1 MRVFVTGG
9 SGELGW
15 VVARVFTDTELYL
28 GDHRAN
34 DITHPE
40 IIEAILDFKPHVVI
54 HAAAMTDV
62 DECERKPEQAFL
74 VNEQGT
80 RYVAQGAE
88 KSGAVMVYISSD
100 YIYDGTKSEPYV
112 ETDMPCPVNV
122 YGQSKLAGE
131 QATREQVKRW
141 LIVRTSWVY
150 GSHGNNFV
158 TSVLEWAKS
167 QPVLRL
173 VSDKIGS
180 PSYALDVVHT
190 TRSLLHRGA
199 WNHLYHVSGEGSCTW
214 EEYGLEILSIAGLK
228 KKILPITFEELK
240 LPARRPNNSV
250 LSDAEIAKA
259 GLAMRPWKIAL
270 WDFLHQEILPI

>member
-1 MRVFVTGG
+1 MRIFVTGG
-9 SGELGW
+9 SGQLGW
-15 VVARVFTDTELYL
+15 AVAKVFADTELYL

-34 DITHPE
+34 DITQPK
-40 IIEAILDFKPHVVI
+40 IVEAILGFKPHVVI

-62 DECERKPEQAFL
+62 DGCERNPEQAFF

-100 YIYDGTKSEPYV
+100 YVYDGTKKEPYV
-112 ETDMPCPVNV
+112 ETDSPAPISV
-122 YGQSKLAGE
+122 YGKSKLAGE
-131 QATREQVKRW
+131 QTTREQVKRW

-150 GSHGNNFV
+150 GSNRNNFV

-180 PSYALDVVHT
+180 PSYALDVVLT
-190 TRSLLHRGA
+190 TRSLLRQGV
-199 WNHLYHVSGEGSCTW
+199 WNHLYHVSGEGACTW
-214 EEYGLEILSIAGLK
+214 EEYGREILRIAGLK
-228 KKILPITFEELK
+228 NNITAITFDDLK
-240 LPARRPNNSV
+240 LPAKRPNNTV
-250 LSDAEIAKA
+250 LKNAKLAKA

-270 WDFLHQEILPI
+270 REYLQREILPN

>member
-9 SGELGW
+9 SGQLGW
-15 VVARVFTDTELYL
+15 AVAKVFTDTELYL
-28 GDHRAN
+28 GDHRAI
-34 DITHPE
+34 DITHPG

-88 KSGAVMVYISSD
+88 KSGAVMVFTSSD
-100 YIYDGTKSEPYV
+100 YVYDGTKSEPYV

-131 QATREQVKRW
+131 QVTRELVGRW

-150 GSHGNNFV
+150 GFHRKNFV

-180 PSYALDVVHT
+180 PSYALDIVRA
-190 TRSLLHRGA
+190 TRSLLERRA

-214 EEYGLEILSIAGLK
+214 EEYGREILRVAGLK
-228 KKILPITFEELK
+228 KKITAITFEDL
-240 LPARRPNNSV
+240 N
-250 LSDAEIAKA
+250 
-259 GLAMRPWKIAL
+259 
-270 WDFLHQEILPI
+270 

>member
-1 MRVFVTGG
+1 VRIFVTGG
-9 SGELGW
+9 SGQLGW
-15 VVARVFTDTELYL
+15 AVAEVFADTELYL

-40 IIEAILDFKPHVVI
+40 IIEAISGFKPDVVI

-62 DECERKPEQAFL
+62 DECERNREQAFL
-74 VNEQGT
+74 VNEHGT

-100 YIYDGTKSEPYV
+100 YVYDGTKSEPYV

-150 GSHGNNFV
+150 GSNRKNFV

-180 PSYALDVVHT
+180 PSYALDVVRA
-190 TRSLLHRGA
+190 TRSLLEQGA

-214 EEYGLEILSIAGLK
+214 EEYGREILMVAGLK
-228 KKILPITFEELK
+228 NNITAITFDDLK
-240 LPARRPNNSV
+240 LPAKRPNNTV
-250 LSDAEIAKA
+250 LKNAKLAKA

-270 WDFLHQEILPI
+270 RDFLHQEISPI